1 MARRKKTSGLDDLVE
16 LVAMLPWWAC
26 LVLAVASYLILS
38 AMARP
43 VAATGTGPGAIA
55 QMATQAMWKAFAYAL
70 QFIVPLAC
78 VIAAGVSASRRH
90 ERGQLVSRV
99 STAGAPA
106 ALNDMTWR
114 QFEVLVGEG
123 FRLQGYAVTETGGGG
138 PDGGVDLVLRK
149 DGERF
154 LVQCKQW
161 RALKVSV
168 SVVRELYGVMAA
180 QGAAGGFVVTSG
192 HFTDE
197 AVAFAAGRNIRLVD
211 GPKLFGMI
219 RQAQASRPTDTA
231 SAPIRAPAATPA
243 VAPAAD
249 HSPGCPVCAST
260 MVLRTARRG
269 ANAGGEFWGCTRF
282 PDCKGTRPGAQR

>member
-1 MARRKKTSGLDDLVE
+1 MARRKKTSALDDLVE

-26 LVLAVASYLILS
+26 LVLAVTSYLVLS
-38 AMARP
+38 ALARP

-55 QMATQAMWKAFAYAL
+55 QMATQAMWKVFAFAR

-78 VIAAGVSASRRH
+78 VIAAAVSASRRH

-99 STAGAPA
+99 SAAGAPA

-161 RALKVSV
+161 KALKVSV

-180 QGAAGGFVVTSG
+180 QGAARGFVVTSG
-192 HFTDE
+192 RFTDE
-197 AVAFAAGRNIRLVD
+197 AVAFVAGRNIRLVD

-219 RQAQASRPTDTA
+219 RQAQAFREAAQT

-249 HSPGCPVCAST
+249 HSPACPVCAST

-269 ANAGGEFWGCTRF
+269 ANAGGEFWGCPRY
-282 PDCKGTRPGAQR
+282 PHCKGTRPGPQR

>member
-1 MARRKKTSGLDDLVE
+1 MARRKKTSSLDDLVE

-26 LVLAVASYLILS
+26 LGLAVTSYLVLS
-38 AMARP
+38 ALARP
-43 VAATGTGPGAIA
+43 VAATGAGPGAIA
-55 QMATQAMWKAFAYAL
+55 QMATQAIWKAFAFAG
-70 QFIVPLAC
+70 QFVVPLAC
-78 VIAAGVSASRRH
+78 VIAAGVSALRRH

-161 RALKVSV
+161 KALKVSV

-180 QGAAGGFVVTSG
+180 QGAARGFVVTSG
-192 HFTDE
+192 RFTDE
-197 AVAFAAGRNIRLVD
+197 AVAFVAGRNIRLVD

-219 RQAQASRPTDTA
+219 RQAQAFREAAQT

-249 HSPGCPVCAST
+249 HSPACPVCAST

-282 PDCKGTRPGAQR
+282 PDCKGTRPGSQR